1 MEKYIANAFLPR
13 VQNDYRGRIADALS
27 SPAAFKPR
35 GRTVEVYDR
44 TVEKG
49 RPVLQGGLAAE
60 SLVLEVLAWAQA
72 LPMFA
77 GQLVGVVQSMLERLL
92 ERCRAAYTEVRTGSE
107 SSEAIRGFNQ
117 SVPVILLGIWGEARH
132 EFGPLYSFALYP
144 HLRSIVDAAGRGRL
158 HFDES
163 RS

>member
-92 ERCRAAYTEVRTGSE
+92 ERCRAAYTEVRNGSWWRNVPNYLEICWWKYWME
-107 SSEAIRGFNQ
+107 ST
-117 SVPVILLGIWGEARH
+117 V
-132 EFGPLYSFALYP
+132 
-144 HLRSIVDAAGRGRL
+144 
-158 HFDES
+158 
-163 RS
+163 